1 MFRSPCTL
9 LGCPKVNPCILLPRQ
24 LDRYYPRNRRLYS
37 SGPVKPSPWSY
48 QNDIQHTTSNRLL
61 STFCNRDL
69 THFLLKTNRKTKS
82 TKTSGK
88 SFSHMREV
96 VCEFWENCFD
106 FSLRKKY
113 RILRKATVAR
123 TYDDDENLVWKML

>member
-1 MFRSPCTL
+1 
-9 LGCPKVNPCILLPRQ
+9 
-24 LDRYYPRNRRLYS
+24 
-37 SGPVKPSPWSY
+37 
-48 QNDIQHTTSNRLL
+48 
-61 STFCNRDL
+61 
-69 THFLLKTNRKTKS
+69 
-82 TKTSGK
+82 
-88 SFSHMREV
+88 MREV